1 MRRLDRGEPRSYS
14 VQATVSREAQRV
26 LALRSARQPG
36 GSPPRC
42 QRQPGNG
49 DDTARAEQ
57 AAVRRPLPLGGVFR
71 YSRPGAVARALPQGR
86 NTMASSLPDPTYESE
101 PTRRLYPRLP
111 LFEGFPY
118 LVTRVVPAT
127 YHVILLPATASELEL
142 VLLARTQ
149 WRANRLETCLVTG
162 GERAWFISADG
173 RDELAQ
179 TPPRGGT
186 FVTGLLKTTRLW
198 ADTVELQA
206 RQGRLDA
213 LVLAHRRKGGYILG
227 DLTKGGLE
235 RCPTCGEWRGR
246 CLDPSPTFVG
256 KVMTVHCGCQND
268 NRCAACGGFLYER
281 KLNANYYQPR
291 DGRIWHVPGFC
302 AFRHRCPPRS
312 GTATK

>member
-1 MRRLDRGEPRSYS
+1 M
-14 VQATVSREAQRV
+14 
-26 LALRSARQPG
+26 AL
-36 GSPPRC
+36 
-42 QRQPGNG
+42 
-49 DDTARAEQ
+49 
-57 AAVRRPLPLGGVFR
+57 
-71 YSRPGAVARALPQGR
+71 
-86 NTMASSLPDPTYESE
+86 SLPDPTFDAES
-101 PTRRLYPRLP
+101 TRRLYPNLS

-118 LVTRVVPAT
+118 LVTRVVPAM

-162 GERAWFISADG
+162 VDRVWFISADG

-179 TPPRGGT
+179 TPPRGGIL
-186 FVTGLLKTTRLW
+186 VTGLLKPVRWW

-206 RQGRLDA
+206 RQHGLDA
-213 LVLAHRRKGGYILG
+213 LVAKHRRKGGYILG
-227 DLTKGGLE
+227 DLTKGGREATTDEVGRLAGAGPEGRPRGLE
-235 RCPTCGEWRGR
+235 RCPTCGEWRGL

-256 KVMTVHCGCQND
+256 KVMAVHCGCQND

-312 GTATK
+312 GTATMSAQGGTEEESI